1 MFIWL
6 PQNDFDISPT
16 NLGSQDP
23 LYNILSSSDTVIQSV
38 DEWEKGILCATMSKY
53 DFRWQQFRDNLRL
66 TDIGY
71 MLSNCE

>member
-1 MFIWL
+1 MT
-6 PQNDFDISPT
+6 QNDFDIYPI

-23 LYNILSSSDTVIQSV
+23 LYNILSSSDTAMQSV

-66 TDIGY
+66 TDMSY
-71 MLSNCE
+71 MFPSCE